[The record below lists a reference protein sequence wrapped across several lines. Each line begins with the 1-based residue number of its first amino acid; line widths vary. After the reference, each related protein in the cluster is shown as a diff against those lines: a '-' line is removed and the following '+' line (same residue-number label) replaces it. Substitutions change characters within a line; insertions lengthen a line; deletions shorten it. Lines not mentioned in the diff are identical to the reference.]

1 MVSACQR
8 CHSKSPKSETK
19 VLTDFTF
26 SLVFSVILCLSSV
39 SARAS
44 MLSLWI
50 QISLFFFTPIS
61 HVMHLGWGAH
71 RTGSFGGQKTYRW
84 SLDSLWWIT
93 RTHAVRLGGTY
104 LYSLSHLASL
114 FSLWDRIF
122 LCSLSWLWTLDSLTS
137 ASECWSMPSRFPLWK
152 VPIMW
157 DQRLTFWFHFCSL
170 TPLEV
175 LFIFYYS
182 HALK

>member
-1 MVSACQR
+1 MDRFHLLLS
-8 CHSKSPKSETK
+8 
-19 VLTDFTF
+19 F
-26 SLVFSVILCLSSV
+26 LCDLSSV

-44 MLSLWI
+44 LLSLWI
-50 QISLFFFTPIS
+50 QISLFFFTHIS
-61 HVMHLGWGAH
+61 CVMYLGGGAH
-71 RTGSFGGQKTYRW
+71 PTCSFGGQKTCSW
-84 SLDSLWWIT
+84 SLGSLWWIT
-93 RTHAVRLGGTY
+93 RTHTVRLEGTRP
-104 LYSLSHLASL
+104 YSLTHLANF

-152 VPIMW
+152 APITW
-157 DQRLTFWFHFCSL
+157 DQRLTFWFQFCSL
-170 TPLEV
+170 TPLKV